1 MKQTHRK
8 TTVQHDLNKTTLKLY
23 WNLPYARMCLR
34 NFVVHPHNISQE
46 NISGGLLLYV
56 QIILKDSNYKKL
68 LFTAVKRNL
77 LTLRNKEI
85 NK

>member
-8 TTVQHDLNKTTLKLY
+8 ATVQHDLNKAILKLY
-23 WNLPYARMCLR
+23 WNLPYAQMCLVK
-34 NFVVHPHNISQE
+34 FAAHTHNISQE
-46 NISGGLLLYV
+46 NTCGGLLLYV

-68 LFTAVKRNL
+68 LFTTVKRNL
-77 LTLRNKEI
+77 LTPRNKET

>member
-1 MKQTHRK
+1 MLCKHEANPQKNNSAARSP
-8 TTVQHDLNKTTLKLY
+8 QSDFETLLKSPPCTDVPPKLCSTPAY
-23 WNLPYARMCLR
+23 T
-34 NFVVHPHNISQE
+34 
-46 NISGGLLLYV
+46 SGGLLLYV